1 MNRLSGSMSPYL
13 QQHAQNPVHW
23 WPWCDEAFAEAKRRD
38 VPILL
43 SVGYA
48 SCRWCHETKA
58 SRKIGASVLGGPGPI
73 GPTCCRWPANAAV
86 GRRFRTLVYHFVY
99 HRGRIEP
106 MWRTAVPARPKWLP
120 WLGSRVG

>member
-1 MNRLSGSMSPYL
+1 MVGMNPLSGSMSPYL

-48 SCRWCHETKA
+48 SCRWCH
-58 SRKIGASVLGGPGPI
+58 
-73 GPTCCRWPANAAV
+73 V
-86 GRRFRTLVYHFVY
+86 GSSNLS
-99 HRGRIEP
+99 GQ
-106 MWRTAVPARPKWLP
+106 
-120 WLGSRVG
+120 

>member
-1 MNRLSGSMSPYL
+1 MVVMNRLAGSMSPYL

-48 SCRWCHETKA
+48 SCRWCHEA
-58 SRKIGASVLGGPGPI
+58 NDSRKMGPMGLEAPE
-73 GPTCCRWPANAAV
+73 
-86 GRRFRTLVYHFVY
+86 TLVCM
-99 HRGRIEP
+99 HRG
-106 MWRTAVPARPKWLP
+106 
-120 WLGSRVG
+120 

>member
-1 MNRLSGSMSPYL
+1 MVVMNRLSGSMSPYL

-48 SCRWCHETKA
+48 SCRWCHEA
-58 SRKIGASVLGGPGPI
+58 NDPRKTGPLVAEAPE
-73 GPTCCRWPANAAV
+73 
-86 GRRFRTLVYHFVY
+86 TLACMH
-99 HRGRIEP
+99 HG
-106 MWRTAVPARPKWLP
+106 
-120 WLGSRVG
+120 

>member
-1 MNRLSGSMSPYL
+1 MSPYL

-23 WPWCDEAFAEAKRRD
+23 WPWCEEAFAEARRRD

-58 SRKIGASVLGGPGPI
+58 SRKLALLIDPWV
-73 GPTCCRWPANAAV
+73 NAV
-86 GRRFRTLVYHFVY
+86 GPAGGRR
-99 HRGRIEP
+99 G
-106 MWRTAVPARPKWLP
+106 
-120 WLGSRVG
+120 

>member
-1 MNRLSGSMSPYL
+1 MVMVNRLEGSMSPYL

-48 SCRWCHETKA
+48 SCRGCHEAAAPQKM
-58 SRKIGASVLGGPGPI
+58 GPMCSEAP
-73 GPTCCRWPANAAV
+73 
-86 GRRFRTLVYHFVY
+86 
-99 HRGRIEP
+99 E
-106 MWRTAVPARPKWLP
+106 
-120 WLGSRVG
+120 